1 MKSLQDAFYNWL
13 SIKVVSDA
21 RPNDKAAKET
31 LEHFEV
37 VLKEDHKIEEVVR
50 LEHNEDLYF
59 VYYLLNGEEKS
70 MRFPKDL
77 IDFMLN
83 AMEREPHKYPIIEE

>member
-21 RPNDKAAKET
+21 RPNDKAAKDT
-31 LEHFEV
+31 LEQFDLI
-37 VLKEDHKIEEVVR
+37 LKEDHYVEKVLR
-50 LEHNEDLYF
+50 LEQTEELYY
-59 VYYLLNGEEKS
+59 VHYVISGEEKS

-77 IDFMLN
+77 VDFMLD
-83 AMEREPHKYPIIEE
+83 AIEREPHKY

>member
-31 LEHFEV
+31 LEQFDII
-37 VLKEDHKIEEVVR
+37 LKEDHQVEKVLRMEQTEE
-50 LEHNEDLYF
+50 LYY
-59 VYYLLNGEEKS
+59 VHYIKEGEEKS

-83 AMEREPHKYPIIEE
+83 AIEREPDKYPIIEE